1 MNETSI
7 LKLVVEKYARRHG
20 LTMRQVAESLYMSR
34 SSLSMK
40 LSGKRPIT
48 LHEAHDF
55 AVLLGISLDALYE
68 LVA

>member
-1 MNETSI
+1 
-7 LKLVVEKYARRHG
+7 
-20 LTMRQVAESLYMSR
+20 MRQVAESLYMSR